1 MGDPGIVLVAFLAL
15 IAFFIL
21 IFWPEKGLA
30 AKWKRSKRSNRRILM
45 EDALKHIYE
54 CEHNKLSST
63 FQSLAGA
70 LSVKPDKVAKL
81 LVSLESLKLITR
93 DNIDIKLSLEGRA
106 YALKI
111 IRIHRLW
118 ERYLAEE
125 TSLPETVWHSE
136 AEKQEH
142 KFTEEQAN
150 EISRRLG
157 YPRYDPHGDP
167 IPTSTG
173 DLPPS
178 EGIPLTKLSKGEMSK
193 VIHIEDE
200 PEYIY
205 KEIISHGIHLGK
217 QIELIQYFPN
227 KIHILADGQEVKL
240 TPLIAANITVS
251 KISYDQMV
259 DTTYDTL
266 LSLHA
271 GEQGKVVT
279 ISRACR
285 GQQRRRLLDLGVVP
299 GTIISKELQSL
310 TGNPVAYN
318 IRGTMIAIR
327 NEQAKFIL
335 IESVGKAN

>member
-1 MGDPGIVLVAFLAL
+1 MLDSGIALVAFLTLLAIFLL
-15 IAFFIL
+15 II
-21 IFWPEKGLA
+21 WPEKGLV
-30 AKWKRSKRSNRRILM
+30 AKWKQAKRSNRRILM

-54 CEHNKLSST
+54 CEHNSLSST

-70 LSVKPDKVAKL
+70 LSIKPDKVAKL

-93 DNIDIKLSLEGRA
+93 DDIDIKLTLEGRA
-106 YALKI
+106 YALRI

-136 AEKQEH
+136 AEIQEH
-142 KFTEEQAN
+142 KFTDEQAN

-167 IPTSTG
+167 IPTSAG

-178 EGIPLTKLSKGEMSK
+178 EGVPLTRLSAGQIAK

-205 KEIISHGIHLGK
+205 KKIVSKGIHLGK
-217 QIELIQYFPN
+217 QIEMLHYLPN

-259 DTTYDTL
+259 DTSYDTL

-271 GEQGKVVT
+271 GEQRKVIS

-285 GQQRRRLLDLGVVP
+285 GQQRRRLLDLGIVP
-299 GTIISKELQSL
+299 GTIISKELQS
-310 TGNPVAYN
+310 Y
-318 IRGTMIAIR
+318 R
-327 NEQAKFIL
+327 
-335 IESVGKAN
+335 KAN